1 MAIVAN
7 KAFPEDE
14 IEPHRASKV
23 ERIGPTVRMLAITPN
38 DNVDLLNEYGVAEP
52 CRAILV
58 GVAGNI
64 AYIPM
69 QGGASVTVAAPV
81 GILAVSARRVLATGT
96 TATGL
101 FAGR

>member
-1 MAIVAN
+1 MQ
-7 KAFPEDE
+7 
-14 IEPHRASKV
+14 
-23 ERIGPTVRMLAITPN
+23 AITAS
-38 DNVDLLNEYGVAEP
+38 DTLDLVNEYGVVEP

-58 GVAGNI
+58 GGAGNI
-64 AYIPM
+64 AYIPA
-69 QGGASVTVAAPV
+69 QSASGASVTVAAPA